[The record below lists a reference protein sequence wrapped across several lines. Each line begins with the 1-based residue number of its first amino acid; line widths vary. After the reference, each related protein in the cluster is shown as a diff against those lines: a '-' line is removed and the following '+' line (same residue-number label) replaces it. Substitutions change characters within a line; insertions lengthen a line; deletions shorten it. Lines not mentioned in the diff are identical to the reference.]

1 MDQFEGL
8 GVAPNLNVLI
18 GGPVNR
24 SSSAGA
30 DAADPRYL
38 GFVLPF
44 SRLPSVVTWNHSRSK
59 HTSEY
64 FSEFVKYLCE
74 HFPLKPHENCPV
86 LLRKACSA
94 FALSQPEYKRQAAR
108 VICNWMYGKQ
118 DDFERIHSN
127 IKTWVRDLHAGKFAE
142 LDLEEITK
150 GWIAAGRTLQSPRLM
165 LGEALSRRI
174 IDPAGPPGPR
184 ALYADM
190 EAQVRDR
197 PAGRSARR
205 RPLLLVS
212 HGARAVGG
220 ISACVAAVG
229 GGRLRCCA
237 WLSPGP
243 APAQRPRPSGRG
255 Q

>member
-1 MDQFEGL
+1 MDQYDGL
-8 GVAPNLNVLI
+8 LASHGMNPIV
-18 GGPVNR
+18 GGAAR
-24 SSSAGA
+24 SVPSSFDLDSRAGNI
-30 DAADPRYL
+30 
-38 GFVLPF
+38 VPF
-44 SRLPSVVTWNHSRSK
+44 SRLPSVVTWNLSRAK

-94 FALSQPEYKRQAAR
+94 FALSQPEFKRQAAR

-127 IKTWVRDLHAGKFAE
+127 IKTWVRDSHAGKFNE

-150 GWIAAGRTLQSPRLM
+150 SWVAAGRTLQSPRLI

-190 EAQVRDR
+190 ETQVKGVDSFCAL
-197 PAGRSARR
+197 PAYSLCANETG
-205 RPLLLVS
+205 
-212 HGARAVGG
+212 
-220 ISACVAAVG
+220 VAMG
-229 GGRLRCCA
+229 EG
-237 WLSPGP
+237 
-243 APAQRPRPSGRG
+243 
-255 Q
+255 